1 MIPVAKLE
9 TLPLFHRQTIPPDYL
24 DLMGH
29 MNIRWYMALYDEA
42 AWKFFA
48 SLGMDE
54 TYSRTRNAGGM
65 ALKQFINYYAEVHAG
80 QTVAIRTRLLG
91 RSAKRFH
98 FMHFMI
104 NETRGVLAST
114 MEVLGTHADLN
125 ARRASPFPPDVA
137 AILDA
142 KLAEYRRLDWK
153 APVCGVIHP

>member
-9 TLPLFHRQTIPPDYL
+9 ALPLFHRQTIPPDYL

-48 SLGMDE
+48 SIGMDE
-54 TYSRTRNAGGM
+54 AYSRTRHAGGM
-65 ALKQFINYYAEVHAG
+65 ALKQFITYYAEVHAG
-80 QTVAIRTRLLG
+80 QTVAVRTRMLG

-104 NETRGVLAST
+104 NETTGVLAST

-125 ARRASPFPPDVA
+125 ARRTSPFPPDIA
-137 AILDA
+137 ANIDA
-142 KLAEYRRLDWK
+142 KIAEYRQLDWE